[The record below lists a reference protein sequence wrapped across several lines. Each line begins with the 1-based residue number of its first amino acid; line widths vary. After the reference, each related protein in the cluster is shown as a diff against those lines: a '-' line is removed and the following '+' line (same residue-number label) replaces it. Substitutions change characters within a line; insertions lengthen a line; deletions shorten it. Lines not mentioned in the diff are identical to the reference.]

1 MLKDDLIES
10 FKRVEEKLGGLQYV
24 VHTTYKEPKFEI
36 FDSIEKITD
45 IGLITPIEPNYFKD
59 DKNVYYFSDKEKM
72 MIKVENVS
80 KEYELADG
88 TKVPALKDVSFEVKE
103 GEILGIMGK
112 SGSGKTT
119 LLRALR
125 GVEHIDDGS
134 IEVGKVKVTS
144 TSSQFYYNNLK
155 KETAIHLQR
164 SFGLWPDTV
173 RENVLRKLY
182 ARKYFDEGDTN
193 FEIAESEFGHEA
205 DELLELVSLTHKAD
219 HYASVLSG
227 GEKQRLIMARQLA
240 KQPKALLLDEPA
252 TMACPRTKQEILDA
266 VKKINKELNITVI
279 IVSHL
284 PDVQKYLADRV
295 ILLEDGEI
303 ADEGSTDEI
312 CDTFMR
318 DMDDIVD
325 IQNISTDE
333 DVIDVKDIYKRFYL
347 LTGGEVL
354 QIEDINFKV
363 RNGNILS
370 IIGPSG
376 SGKTVL
382 LRMLGGLD
390 DPDEG
395 EVLYKVEDGWADIDI
410 PGLNRMKIRSKLGF
424 MHQEFALS
432 HYATVLDQ
440 LATRLGYKNQDIVK
454 EAKVRAK
461 KLGLSEE
468 LLDSFYL
475 LTDLPETEAKERL
488 RQINLDGE
496 ILNDLFPRFPETAT
510 KEAVADIFE
519 SLDLDMDIL
528 FRKSYELSGGQK
540 VRVMLALILV
550 SRPKFLLLDEPFGD
564 LDPITLRDVTNAL
577 KSISKEYDITIVMI
591 SHNTDFIKELSD
603 RAIFMDEGKIIEDS
617 GNIDEIV
624 DNFID
629 FCHAD
634 YLKGD

>member
-1 MLKDDLIES
+1 
-10 FKRVEEKLGGLQYV
+10 
-24 VHTTYKEPKFEI
+24 
-36 FDSIEKITD
+36 
-45 IGLITPIEPNYFKD
+45 
-59 DKNVYYFSDKEKM
+59 

-80 KEYELADG
+80 KDYELADG
-88 TKVPALKDVSFEVKE
+88 TKVTALKNVSLEVKE
-103 GEILGIMGK
+103 GEIVGIMGK

-119 LLRALR
+119 LLRAIR
-125 GVEHIDDGS
+125 GVEHIDAGS
-134 IEVGKVKVTS
+134 ITVGDVSINEK
-144 TSSQFYYNNLK
+144 SSQYYYNELK

-164 SFGLWPDTV
+164 SFGIWPDTV

-182 ARKYFDEGDTN
+182 AREYYDEGDAN
-193 FEIAESEFGHEA
+193 FELADSEFGDEA
-205 DELLELVSLTHKAD
+205 DEILELVSLTHKKD

-240 KQPKALLLDEPA
+240 KRPKALLLDEPA
-252 TMACPRTKQEILDA
+252 TMACPKTKQEILDA
-266 VKKINKELNITVI
+266 VKKINKELNISVI
-279 IVSHL
+279 VVSHL

-303 ADEGSTDEI
+303 VDEGEPERI
-312 CDTFMR
+312 CDEFMQ

-325 IQNISTDE
+325 IENIATDE
-333 DVIDVKDIYKRFYL
+333 DVIEAKDIYKRFYL

-363 RNGNILS
+363 KRENILS

-376 SGKTVL
+376 AGKTVL

-395 EVLYKVEDGWADIDI
+395 EVLYKLEDGTWADIDI
-410 PGLNRMKIRSKLGF
+410 PGMNRMKIRSKLGF
-424 MHQEFALS
+424 MHQEFALT
-432 HYATVLDQ
+432 HHATVLNQ
-440 LATRLGYKNQDIVK
+440 LAVRLGYKNADIVK
-454 EAKVRAK
+454 EAQERAK
-461 KLGLSEE
+461 KIGLSDE

-475 LTDLPETEAKERL
+475 LTDLPETEARDRL
-488 RQINLDGE
+488 RQVGLDSD
-496 ILNDLFPRFPETAT
+496 ILDDLFPRFPETPT

-528 FRKSYELSGGQK
+528 HRKSYELSGGQK

-564 LDPITLRDVTNAL
+564 LDPVTLRDVTNAL
-577 KSISKEYDITIVMI
+577 KTISKTYGITIVMI
-591 SHNTDFIKELSD
+591 SHNTDFIKELSN
-603 RAIFMDEGKIIEDS
+603 RAIFMDDGKIIDDSEDM
-617 GNIDEIV
+617 DKIV
-624 DNFID
+624 GNFID

>member
-1 MLKDDLIES
+1 
-10 FKRVEEKLGGLQYV
+10 
-24 VHTTYKEPKFEI
+24 
-36 FDSIEKITD
+36 
-45 IGLITPIEPNYFKD
+45 
-59 DKNVYYFSDKEKM
+59 

-80 KEYELADG
+80 KDYELADG
-88 TKVPALKDVSFEVKE
+88 TKVTALNDVSFEVKE

-119 LLRALR
+119 LLRAIR

-134 IEVGKVKVTS
+134 ISVGKAKVTS
-144 TSSQFYYNNLK
+144 ESSQFYYNNLK

-182 ARKYFDEGDTN
+182 ARRYFDEGDTN
-193 FEIAESEFGHEA
+193 FEVAESEFGEEA

-252 TMACPRTKQEILDA
+252 TMACPKTKQEILDA

-279 IVSHL
+279 LVSHL

-303 ADEGSTDEI
+303 ACEGTPDEI
-312 CDTFMR
+312 CDKFME

-325 IQNISTDE
+325 IENISTDE
-333 DVIDVKDIYKRFYL
+333 DVMEAKDIYKRFYL

-354 QIEDINFKV
+354 QIEDVNFKV
-363 RNGNILS
+363 QRENILS

-376 SGKTVL
+376 AGKTVL

-390 DPDEG
+390 DPDKG
-395 EVLYKVEDGWADIDI
+395 EVLYKIGDDEWADIDI
-410 PGLNRMKIRSKLGF
+410 PGMNRMKIRSKLGF

-432 HYATVLDQ
+432 HYATVLNQ
-440 LATRLGYKNQDIVK
+440 LAVRLGYKNDDIIK
-454 EAKVRAK
+454 DAQERAK
-461 KLGLSEE
+461 KIGLSEE

-475 LTDLPETEAKERL
+475 LTDLPETEARDRL
-488 RQINLDGE
+488 RQVGLDSD
-496 ILNDLFPRFPETAT
+496 ILDDLFPKFPETAT

-528 FRKSYELSGGQK
+528 HRKSYELSGGQK

-550 SRPKFLLLDEPFGD
+550 SRPKYLLLDEPFGD
-564 LDPITLRDVTNAL
+564 LDPVTLRDVTNAL
-577 KSISKEYDITIVMI
+577 KKISKTYGITIVMI
-591 SHNTDFIKELSD
+591 SHNTDFIKELSN
-603 RAIFMDEGKIIEDS
+603 RAIFMDDGKIIDDS
-617 GNIDEIV
+617 ENIDEIV

-634 YLKGD
+634 YLKGE

>member
-1 MLKDDLIES
+1 
-10 FKRVEEKLGGLQYV
+10 
-24 VHTTYKEPKFEI
+24 
-36 FDSIEKITD
+36 
-45 IGLITPIEPNYFKD
+45 
-59 DKNVYYFSDKEKM
+59 

-80 KEYELADG
+80 KFYELDDG
-88 TKVPALKDVSFEVKE
+88 TKINALNDVSFEVKE

-125 GVEHIDDGS
+125 GVEHIDAGK
-134 IEVGKVKVTS
+134 ITVGTDSVDAD
-144 TSSQFYYNNLK
+144 SSQFYYNNLK
-155 KETAIHLQR
+155 KVTAIHLQR

-182 ARKYFDEGDTN
+182 AREYFDEGDAN
-193 FEIAESEFGHEA
+193 LELAESEFGHEA
-205 DELLELVSLTHKAD
+205 DEILELVSLTHKSD

-252 TMACPRTKQEILDA
+252 TMACPKTKQEILDA

-279 IVSHL
+279 LVSHL

-303 ADEGSTDEI
+303 VDEGSPEEI
-312 CDTFMR
+312 CDKFME
-318 DMDDIVD
+318 DMEPIVD
-325 IQNISTDE
+325 IENVATDE
-333 DVIDVKDIYKRFYL
+333 VLIDVKDIFKRFYL

-363 RNGNILS
+363 HDKNILS
-370 IIGPSG
+370 LIGPSG
-376 SGKTVL
+376 AGKTVL

-395 EVLYKVEDGWADIDI
+395 EVLYKVDDEWHDIDI
-410 PGLNRMKIRSKLGF
+410 AGIGRMKIRSKLGF

-432 HYATVLDQ
+432 HYATVLNQ
-440 LATRLGYKNQDIVK
+440 LAVRLGYKNQDIINDAR
-454 EAKVRAK
+454 ERAERM
-461 KLGLSEE
+461 GISEE
-468 LLDSFYL
+468 LLDSFYQ
-475 LTDLPETEAKERL
+475 LTDLPELEAKARL
-488 RQINLDGE
+488 RQVGLDEE
-496 ILNDLFPRFPETAT
+496 ILNDLFPKFPETAT

-519 SLDLDMDIL
+519 SLDLDLDIL
-528 FRKSYELSGGQK
+528 QRKSYELSGGQK

-550 SRPKFLLLDEPFGD
+550 SRPKYLLLDEPFGD
-564 LDPITLRDVTNAL
+564 LDPVTLRTVTNSL
-577 KSISKEYDITIVMI
+577 KKISKKYGITIVMI
-591 SHNTDFIKELSD
+591 SHNTDFIKELSN
-603 RAIFMDEGKIIEDS
+603 RAIFMDDGKIIDDS
-617 GNIDEIV
+617 DNIDEIV

-634 YLKGD
+634 YLKGDK

>member
-1 MLKDDLIES
+1 
-10 FKRVEEKLGGLQYV
+10 
-24 VHTTYKEPKFEI
+24 
-36 FDSIEKITD
+36 
-45 IGLITPIEPNYFKD
+45 
-59 DKNVYYFSDKEKM
+59 

-80 KEYELADG
+80 KDYELDDG
-88 TKVPALKDVSFEVKE
+88 TKVTALKDVSFEVEE

-125 GVEHIDDGS
+125 GVEHIDEGS
-134 IEVGKVKVTS
+134 ITVGDVTVTS
-144 TSSQFYYNNLK
+144 KSSQFYYNELK

-164 SFGLWPDTV
+164 SFGIWPDTV

-182 ARKYFDEGDTN
+182 AREYFDEGDTN
-193 FEIAESEFGHEA
+193 FELADSEFGDEA
-205 DELLELVSLTHKAD
+205 DELLELVSLTHKKD

-240 KQPKALLLDEPA
+240 KRPKALLLDEPA
-252 TMACPRTKQEILDA
+252 TMACPKTKQEILDA

-284 PDVQKYLADRV
+284 PDIQKYLADRV

-303 ADEGSTDEI
+303 ADEGSAEEI
-312 CDTFMR
+312 CDKFMEG
-318 DMDDIVD
+318 MDDIVD
-325 IQNISTDE
+325 IKNVATDE
-333 DVIDVKDIYKRFYL
+333 DLIQVNDIYKRFYL

-354 QIEDINFKV
+354 QIEDVNFTVQKE
-363 RNGNILS
+363 NILS

-376 SGKTVL
+376 AGKTVL
-382 LRMLGGLD
+382 LRMLGGLE
-390 DPDEG
+390 DPDKG
-395 EVLYKVEDGWADIDI
+395 EVLYKVDDEWNDIDI
-410 PGLNRMKIRSKLGF
+410 PGIGRMKIRSKLGF

-432 HYATVLDQ
+432 HYATVLNQ
-440 LATRLGYKNQDIVK
+440 LATRLGYKNQDIIK
-454 EAKVRAK
+454 EAQERAK
-461 KLGLSEE
+461 RIGLSEE

-475 LTDLPETEAKERL
+475 LTDLPEMEARDRL
-488 RQINLDGE
+488 KRVGLDAD
-496 ILNDLFPRFPETAT
+496 ILDDLFPHFPETAT

-528 FRKSYELSGGQK
+528 HRKSYELSGGQK

-564 LDPITLRDVTNAL
+564 LDPVTLRDVTNAL
-577 KSISKEYDITIVMI
+577 KTISKEYGITIVMI
-591 SHNTDFIKELSD
+591 SHNTDFIKELSN
-603 RAIFMDEGKIIEDS
+603 RAVFMDDGKIIDDSED
-617 GNIDEIV
+617 IDQIV

>member
-1 MLKDDLIES
+1 
-10 FKRVEEKLGGLQYV
+10 
-24 VHTTYKEPKFEI
+24 
-36 FDSIEKITD
+36 
-45 IGLITPIEPNYFKD
+45 
-59 DKNVYYFSDKEKM
+59 
-72 MIKVENVS
+72 MIKVDNVS
-80 KEYELADG
+80 KDYELDDG
-88 TKVPALKDVSFEVKE
+88 TKIVALKNVSFEVKE

-112 SGSGKTT
+112 SGCGKTT

-134 IEVGKVKVTS
+134 ISVGNVKVTS
-144 TSSQFYYNNLK
+144 QSSQFYYNNLK

-182 ARKYFDEGDTN
+182 ARRYFDEGDTN
-193 FEIAESEFGHEA
+193 FEVAESEFGQEA
-205 DELLELVSLTHKAD
+205 DELLELVSLTHKAN

-240 KQPKALLLDEPA
+240 KRPKALLLDEPA
-252 TMACPRTKQEILDA
+252 TMACPKTKQEILDA
-266 VKKINKELNITVI
+266 VKKINEELNITVV

-303 ADEGSTDEI
+303 ASEGSPDEI
-312 CDTFMR
+312 CDKFMEN
-318 DMDDIVD
+318 MDDIID
-325 IQNISTDE
+325 IENVATDE
-333 DVIDVKDIYKRFYL
+333 DLIQVNDIHKRFYL

-354 QIEDINFKV
+354 QIEDVNFTVQKE
-363 RNGNILS
+363 NILS

-376 SGKTVL
+376 AGKTVL
-382 LRMLGGLD
+382 LRMLGGLE

-395 EVLYKVEDGWADIDI
+395 EVLYKVDGEWNDVDI
-410 PGLNRMKIRSKLGF
+410 PGMGRMKIRSKLGF

-432 HYATVLDQ
+432 HYATVLNQ
-440 LATRLGYKNQDIVK
+440 LSTRLGYKNQNIVD
-454 EAKVRAK
+454 EAKKRARNI
-461 KLGLSEE
+461 GLSEE

-488 RQINLDGE
+488 RQVGLDAD
-496 ILNDLFPRFPETAT
+496 ILNDLFPKFPETAT
-510 KEAVADIFE
+510 KEAVGDIFE

-528 FRKSYELSGGQK
+528 YRKSYELSGGQK
-540 VRVMLALILV
+540 VRVMLALILI
-550 SRPKFLLLDEPFGD
+550 SRPQFLLLDEPFGD
-564 LDPITLRDVTNAL
+564 LDPVTLRDVTNAL
-577 KSISKEYDITIVMI
+577 KKISKDYGITIVMI
-591 SHNTDFIKELSD
+591 SHNTDFIKELSN
-603 RAIFMDEGKIIEDS
+603 RAVFMDDGKIIDDS
-617 GNIDEIV
+617 ENIDEIV

>member
-1 MLKDDLIES
+1 
-10 FKRVEEKLGGLQYV
+10 
-24 VHTTYKEPKFEI
+24 
-36 FDSIEKITD
+36 
-45 IGLITPIEPNYFKD
+45 
-59 DKNVYYFSDKEKM
+59 

-80 KEYELADG
+80 KEYELDDG
-88 TKVPALKDVSFEVKE
+88 TKITALKNVSFEVKE

-125 GVEHIDDGS
+125 GVEHIDEGS
-134 IEVGKVKVTS
+134 IEVGKAKITS
-144 TSSQFYYNNLK
+144 ESSQFYYNELK

-182 ARKYFDEGDTN
+182 ARDYFDEGDTN
-193 FEIAESEFGHEA
+193 FEVAESEFGHEA
-205 DELLELVSLTHKAD
+205 DELLELVSLTHKKD

-240 KQPKALLLDEPA
+240 KRPKALLLDEPA
-252 TMACPRTKQEILDA
+252 TMACPKTKQEILDA
-266 VKKINKELNITVI
+266 VKKINKELNITVVL
-279 IVSHL
+279 VSHL

-303 ADEGSTDEI
+303 ADEGSAEEI
-312 CDTFMR
+312 CDKFMEG
-318 DMDDIVD
+318 MDEIVD

-333 DVIDVKDIYKRFYL
+333 DVIQVNDVFKRFYL
-347 LTGGEVL
+347 LTGGQVL
-354 QIEDINFKV
+354 EMEDINFTVQKE
-363 RNGNILS
+363 NILS

-376 SGKTVL
+376 AGKTVL

-390 DPDEG
+390 DPDKG
-395 EVLYKVEDGWADIDI
+395 EVLYDVEGEWKDIDI
-410 PGLNRMKIRSKLGF
+410 PGMSRMKIRSKLGF
-424 MHQEFALS
+424 MHQEFALT
-432 HYATVLDQ
+432 HYATVLNQ
-440 LATRLGYKNQDIVK
+440 LATRLGYKNQNIVK
-454 EAKVRAK
+454 DAQKRAEN
-461 KLGLSEE
+461 LGLSEE
-468 LLDSFYL
+468 LLDSFYQ

-488 RQINLDGE
+488 RQVGLDAE

-528 FRKSYELSGGQK
+528 YRRSYELSGGQK

-564 LDPITLRDVTNAL
+564 LDPVTLRDVTNAL
-577 KSISKEYDITIVMI
+577 KKISKTYGITIVMV
-591 SHNTDFIKELSD
+591 SHNTDFIKELSN
-603 RAIFMDEGKIIEDS
+603 RALFMDDGKIVDDS
-617 GNIDEIV
+617 ENINDIV
-624 DNFID
+624 DNFIE

-634 YLKGD
+634 YLLGDK

>member
-1 MLKDDLIES
+1 
-10 FKRVEEKLGGLQYV
+10 
-24 VHTTYKEPKFEI
+24 
-36 FDSIEKITD
+36 
-45 IGLITPIEPNYFKD
+45 
-59 DKNVYYFSDKEKM
+59 

-80 KEYELADG
+80 KDYELDDG
-88 TKVPALKDVSFEVKE
+88 TNVTALKDVSFEVKE
-103 GEILGIMGK
+103 GEILGIMGR

-125 GVEHIDDGS
+125 GVEHIDAGTITVDTVS
-134 IEVGKVKVTS
+134 VNED
-144 TSSQFYYNNLK
+144 SSQFYYNELK
-155 KETAIHLQR
+155 KVTAIHLQR

-182 ARKYFDEGDTN
+182 ARRYFDEGDTN
-193 FEIAESEFGHEA
+193 FEVAESEFGQEA
-205 DELLELVSLTHKAD
+205 DELLELVSLTHKKD

-252 TMACPRTKQEILDA
+252 TMACPKTKQEILDA

-279 IVSHL
+279 LVSHL
-284 PDVQKYLADRV
+284 PEVQKYLADRV

-303 ADEGSTDEI
+303 VDEGAPEDI
-312 CDTFMR
+312 CDKFMK
-318 DMDDIVD
+318 DMDPIVD
-325 IQNISTDE
+325 IENVATDE
-333 DVIDVKDIYKRFYL
+333 DLIDVKDVRKRFYL

-363 RNGNILS
+363 QNENILS
-370 IIGPSG
+370 LIGPSG
-376 SGKTVL
+376 AGKTVL

-390 DPDEG
+390 DPDDG
-395 EVLYKVEDGWADIDI
+395 EVLYNVDGEWNDIDI
-410 PGLNRMKIRSKLGF
+410 PGMGRMKARSKLGF
-424 MHQEFALS
+424 MYQEFALS

-440 LATRLGYKNQDIVK
+440 LATRLGYKNQDIIK
-454 EAKVRAK
+454 EAKRRAENI
-461 KLGLSEE
+461 GIGEE

-475 LTDLPETEAKERL
+475 LTDLPEMEAKERL
-488 RQINLDGE
+488 RQVGLDAE
-496 ILNDLFPRFPETAT
+496 ILNDLFPKFPETAT

-519 SLDLDMDIL
+519 SLDLDLEIL
-528 FRKSYELSGGQK
+528 NRKSYELSGGQK

-564 LDPITLRDVTNAL
+564 LDPVTLRIVTNSL
-577 KSISKEYDITIVMI
+577 KKISNEYGITIVMI
-591 SHNTDFIKELSD
+591 SHNTDFIKELSN
-603 RAIFMDEGKIIEDS
+603 RAIFMDDGKILDDSED
-617 GNIDEIV
+617 IDKIV

-634 YLKGD
+634 YLKGDN

>member
-1 MLKDDLIES
+1 
-10 FKRVEEKLGGLQYV
+10 
-24 VHTTYKEPKFEI
+24 
-36 FDSIEKITD
+36 
-45 IGLITPIEPNYFKD
+45 
-59 DKNVYYFSDKEKM
+59 

-80 KEYELADG
+80 KYYKLDDG
-88 TKVPALKDVSFEVKE
+88 TSIKALEDVSFEVEE
-103 GEILGIMGK
+103 GEILGIMGR

-125 GVEHIDDGS
+125 GVEHIDEGS
-134 IEVGKVKVTS
+134 VTVGKVNVTS
-144 TSSQFYYNNLK
+144 SSSQFYYNNLK

-182 ARKYFDEGDTN
+182 ARRYFDEGDTN
-193 FEIAESEFGHEA
+193 FEIAESEFGDEA

-240 KQPKALLLDEPA
+240 KKPKALLLDEPA
-252 TMACPRTKQEILDA
+252 TMACPKTKQEILDA
-266 VKKINKELNITVI
+266 VKKINKKLNITVI
-279 IVSHL
+279 VVSHL
-284 PDVQKYLADRV
+284 PDVQKYLADKV

-303 ADEGSTDEI
+303 ADVGSPDEI
-312 CDTFMR
+312 CDKFMQN
-318 DMDDIVD
+318 MDDVVD
-325 IQNISTDE
+325 IENISTDE
-333 DVIDVKDIYKRFYL
+333 DIIDVCDLNKRFYL

-354 QIEDINFKV
+354 EIEDINFKV
-363 RNGNILS
+363 QKGNILS
-370 IIGPSG
+370 LIGPSG
-376 SGKTVL
+376 AGKTVL
-382 LRMLGGLD
+382 LRMLAGLD
-390 DPDEG
+390 DPDKG
-395 EVLYKVEDGWADIDI
+395 EVLYNVDGQWCDIDI
-410 PGLNRMKIRSKLGF
+410 PGLGRMKIRSQLGF

-432 HYATVLDQ
+432 HYSTVLNQ
-440 LATRLGYKNQDIVK
+440 LATRLGYKNQDIIN
-454 EAKVRAK
+454 EAKARAE

-475 LTDLPETEAKERL
+475 LTDLPEVEAKERL
-488 RQINLDGE
+488 RQVGLDAE
-496 ILNDLFPRFPETAT
+496 ILNDLFPKFPETAT

-528 FRKSYELSGGQK
+528 HRKSYELSGGQK
-540 VRVMLALILV
+540 VRVMLSLILI

-564 LDPITLRDVTNAL
+564 LDPITLRTVTNSL
-577 KSISKEYDITIVMI
+577 KRISKDYGITIVMV
-591 SHNTDFIKELSD
+591 SHNTDFIKELSN
-603 RAIFMDEGKIIEDS
+603 RAIFVDDGKIVDDS
-617 GNIDEIV
+617 ENIDEIV

>member
-1 MLKDDLIES
+1 
-10 FKRVEEKLGGLQYV
+10 
-24 VHTTYKEPKFEI
+24 
-36 FDSIEKITD
+36 
-45 IGLITPIEPNYFKD
+45 
-59 DKNVYYFSDKEKM
+59 

-80 KEYELADG
+80 KDYELDDG
-88 TKVPALKDVSFEVKE
+88 TKITALTDVSFEVEE

-125 GVEHIDDGS
+125 GVEHIDAGK
-134 IEVGKVKVTS
+134 ITVGDVSVDS
-144 TSSQFYYNNLK
+144 DSSQFYYNNLK

-164 SFGLWPDTV
+164 SFGVWPDTV

-182 ARKYFDEGDTN
+182 ARRYFDEGDTN
-193 FEIAESEFGHEA
+193 FEVAESEFGEEA

-240 KQPKALLLDEPA
+240 KKPKALLLDEPA
-252 TMACPRTKQEILDA
+252 TMACPKTKQEILDA
-266 VKKINKELNITVI
+266 VKKINKELNITVVL
-279 IVSHL
+279 VSHL

-295 ILLEDGEI
+295 ILLEDGQI
-303 ADEGSTDEI
+303 ADEGTPEEI
-312 CDTFMR
+312 CDKFMA
-318 DMDDIVD
+318 DMEPIVD
-325 IQNISTDE
+325 IENISTDK
-333 DVIDVKDIYKRFYL
+333 DLIDVKDVYKRFYL

-354 QIEDINFKV
+354 QMKDINFKV
-363 RNGNILS
+363 QDKNILS

-376 SGKTVL
+376 AGKTVL

-390 DPDEG
+390 YPDKGDILYYSEG
-395 EVLYKVEDGWADIDI
+395 EWRDIEM
-410 PGLNRMKIRSKLGF
+410 PGLSRMKIRSKLGF

-432 HYATVLDQ
+432 HYATVLNQ
-440 LATRLGYKNQDIVK
+440 LAARLGYKNANVVK
-454 EAKVRAK
+454 EAQERAK
-461 KLGLSEE
+461 RIGVSEE

-475 LTDLPETEAKERL
+475 LTDLSEMEAKHRL
-488 RQINLDGE
+488 EQIGLDAE

-519 SLDLDMDIL
+519 SLDLDLDIL
-528 FRKSYELSGGQK
+528 HRRSYELSGGQK

-564 LDPITLRDVTNAL
+564 LDPVTLRDVTNSL
-577 KSISKEYDITIVMI
+577 KKISHDYGITVVMI
-591 SHNTDFIKELSD
+591 SHNTDFIKELSN
-603 RAIFMDEGKIIEDS
+603 RAIFMDDGKIIDDS
-617 GNIDEIV
+617 ENIDEIV

-634 YLKGD
+634 YLKGE

>member
-1 MLKDDLIES
+1 
-10 FKRVEEKLGGLQYV
+10 
-24 VHTTYKEPKFEI
+24 
-36 FDSIEKITD
+36 
-45 IGLITPIEPNYFKD
+45 
-59 DKNVYYFSDKEKM
+59 

-80 KEYELADG
+80 KEYELDDG
-88 TKVPALKDVSFEVKE
+88 TKITALKNVSFEVKE

-125 GVEHIDDGS
+125 GVEHIDEGS
-134 IEVGKVKVTS
+134 IEVGKAKITS
-144 TSSQFYYNNLK
+144 ESSQFYYNELK

-182 ARKYFDEGDTN
+182 ARDYFDEGDTN
-193 FEIAESEFGHEA
+193 FEVAESEFGHEA
-205 DELLELVSLTHKAD
+205 DELLELVSLTHKKD

-240 KQPKALLLDEPA
+240 KRPKALLLDEPA
-252 TMACPRTKQEILDA
+252 TMACPKTKQEILDA

-279 IVSHL
+279 LVSHL

-303 ADEGSTDEI
+303 ADEGSAEEI
-312 CDTFMR
+312 CDKFMEG
-318 DMDDIVD
+318 MDEIVD

-333 DVIDVKDIYKRFYL
+333 DVIQVNDVFKRFYL
-347 LTGGEVL
+347 LTGGQVL
-354 QIEDINFKV
+354 EMEDINFTVQKE
-363 RNGNILS
+363 NILS

-376 SGKTVL
+376 AGKTVL

-390 DPDEG
+390 DPDKG
-395 EVLYKVEDGWADIDI
+395 EVLYDVEGEWKDIDI
-410 PGLNRMKIRSKLGF
+410 PGMSRMKIRSKLGF
-424 MHQEFALS
+424 MHQEFALT
-432 HYATVLDQ
+432 HYATVLNQ
-440 LATRLGYKNQDIVK
+440 LATRLGYKNQNIVK
-454 EAKVRAK
+454 DAQKRAEN
-461 KLGLSEE
+461 LGLSEE
-468 LLDSFYL
+468 LLDSFYQ

-488 RQINLDGE
+488 RQVGLDAE

-528 FRKSYELSGGQK
+528 YRRSYELSGGQK

-564 LDPITLRDVTNAL
+564 LDPVTLRDVTNAL
-577 KSISKEYDITIVMI
+577 KKISKTYGITIVMV
-591 SHNTDFIKELSD
+591 SHNTDFIKELSN
-603 RAIFMDEGKIIEDS
+603 RALFMDDGKIVDDS
-617 GNIDEIV
+617 ENINEIV
-624 DNFID
+624 DNFIE

-634 YLKGD
+634 YLLGDK

>member
-1 MLKDDLIES
+1 
-10 FKRVEEKLGGLQYV
+10 
-24 VHTTYKEPKFEI
+24 
-36 FDSIEKITD
+36 
-45 IGLITPIEPNYFKD
+45 
-59 DKNVYYFSDKEKM
+59 

-80 KEYELADG
+80 KDYELDDG
-88 TKVPALKDVSFEVKE
+88 TKITALTDVSFEVEE

-125 GVEHIDDGS
+125 GVEHIDAGK
-134 IEVGKVKVTS
+134 ITVGDVSVDS
-144 TSSQFYYNNLK
+144 DSSQFYYNNLK

-164 SFGLWPDTV
+164 SFGVWPDTV

-182 ARKYFDEGDTN
+182 ARRYFDEGDTN
-193 FEIAESEFGHEA
+193 FEVAESEFGEEA

-240 KQPKALLLDEPA
+240 KKPKALLLDEPA
-252 TMACPRTKQEILDA
+252 TMACPKTKQEILDA
-266 VKKINKELNITVI
+266 VKKINKELNITVVL
-279 IVSHL
+279 VSHL

-295 ILLEDGEI
+295 ILLEDGQI
-303 ADEGSTDEI
+303 ADEGTPEEI
-312 CDTFMR
+312 CDKFMA
-318 DMDDIVD
+318 DMEPIVD
-325 IQNISTDE
+325 IENISTDK
-333 DVIDVKDIYKRFYL
+333 DLIDVKDVYKRFYL

-354 QIEDINFKV
+354 QMKDINFKV
-363 RNGNILS
+363 QDKNILS

-376 SGKTVL
+376 AGKTVL

-390 DPDEG
+390 YPDEG
-395 EVLYKVEDGWADIDI
+395 DILYYSDGEWRDIEM
-410 PGLNRMKIRSKLGF
+410 PGLSRMKIRSKLGF

-432 HYATVLDQ
+432 HYATVLNQ
-440 LATRLGYKNQDIVK
+440 LAARLGYKNANVVK
-454 EAKVRAK
+454 EAQERAK
-461 KLGLSEE
+461 RIGVSEE

-475 LTDLPETEAKERL
+475 LTDLSEMEAKHRL
-488 RQINLDGE
+488 EQIGLDAD

-519 SLDLDMDIL
+519 SLDLDLDIL
-528 FRKSYELSGGQK
+528 HRRSYELSGGQK

-564 LDPITLRDVTNAL
+564 LDPVTLRDVTNSL
-577 KSISKEYDITIVMI
+577 KKISHDYGITVVMI
-591 SHNTDFIKELSD
+591 SHNTDFIKELSN
-603 RAIFMDEGKIIEDS
+603 RAIFMDDGKIIDDS
-617 GNIDEIV
+617 ENIDEIV

-634 YLKGD
+634 YLKGE

>member
-1 MLKDDLIES
+1 
-10 FKRVEEKLGGLQYV
+10 
-24 VHTTYKEPKFEI
+24 
-36 FDSIEKITD
+36 
-45 IGLITPIEPNYFKD
+45 
-59 DKNVYYFSDKEKM
+59 

>member
-1 MLKDDLIES
+1 
-10 FKRVEEKLGGLQYV
+10 
-24 VHTTYKEPKFEI
+24 
-36 FDSIEKITD
+36 
-45 IGLITPIEPNYFKD
+45 
-59 DKNVYYFSDKEKM
+59 

-80 KEYELADG
+80 KAYELDDG
-88 TKVPALKDVSFEVKE
+88 TKVAALNDVSFEVKE

-134 IEVGKVKVTS
+134 ISVGKVKVTS
-144 TSSQFYYNNLK
+144 ESSQFYYNNLK

-182 ARKYFDEGDTN
+182 ARRYFDEGDTN
-193 FEIAESEFGHEA
+193 FEVAESEFGHEA

-252 TMACPRTKQEILDA
+252 TMACPKTKQEILDA
-266 VKKINKELNITVI
+266 VKKINKELNITVVL
-279 IVSHL
+279 VSHL

-303 ADEGSTDEI
+303 VDEGSPEKI
-312 CDTFMR
+312 CDEFMK

-325 IQNISTDE
+325 IKNVATDE
-333 DVIDVKDIYKRFYL
+333 EVIDVKDVYKRFYL

-363 RNGNILS
+363 QKENILS

-376 SGKTVL
+376 AGKTVL

-390 DPDEG
+390 DPDKG
-395 EVLYKVEDGWADIDI
+395 EVLYNVEGNWEDIDI
-410 PGLNRMKIRSKLGF
+410 PGMGRMQIRSKLGF

-432 HYATVLDQ
+432 HYATVLNQ

-454 EAKVRAK
+454 EAKKRAER
-461 KLGLSEE
+461 LGLSEE

-475 LTDLPETEAKERL
+475 LTDLSENEAKERL
-488 RQINLDGE
+488 RQVGLDAE
-496 ILNDLFPRFPETAT
+496 ILNDLFPKFPETAT

-528 FRKSYELSGGQK
+528 YRKSYELSGGQK
-540 VRVMLALILV
+540 VRVMLALILI

-564 LDPITLRDVTNAL
+564 LDPVTLRDVTNAL
-577 KSISKEYDITIVMI
+577 KTISKEYGITIVMI
-591 SHNTDFIKELSD
+591 SHNTDFIKELSN
-603 RAIFMDEGKIIEDS
+603 RAIFMDDGKIIDDS
-617 GNIDEIV
+617 ENMEEIV

>member
-1 MLKDDLIES
+1 
-10 FKRVEEKLGGLQYV
+10 
-24 VHTTYKEPKFEI
+24 
-36 FDSIEKITD
+36 
-45 IGLITPIEPNYFKD
+45 
-59 DKNVYYFSDKEKM
+59 

-80 KEYELADG
+80 KDYELDDG
-88 TKVPALKDVSFEVKE
+88 TKVTAVKDISFEVKE
-103 GEILGIMGK
+103 GEILGIMGR

-125 GVEHIDDGS
+125 GVEHIDAGK
-134 IEVGKVKVTS
+134 ITVGDVSVDAG
-144 TSSQFYYNNLK
+144 SSQFYYNNLK

-164 SFGLWPDTV
+164 SFGVWPDTV

-182 ARKYFDEGDTN
+182 ARRYFDEGDTN
-193 FEIAESEFGHEA
+193 FEVAESEFGEEA

-240 KQPKALLLDEPA
+240 KKPKALLLDEPA
-252 TMACPRTKQEILDA
+252 TMACPKTKQEILDA
-266 VKKINKELNITVI
+266 VKKINKELNITVVL
-279 IVSHL
+279 VSHL

-303 ADEGSTDEI
+303 ADEGTPEEI
-312 CDTFMR
+312 CDKFMA
-318 DMDDIVD
+318 DMEPVVD
-325 IQNISTDE
+325 IENISTDE
-333 DVIDVKDIYKRFYL
+333 DVIDVKDVFKRFYL

-354 QIEDINFKV
+354 QMEDINFKV
-363 RNGNILS
+363 QDKNILS

-376 SGKTVL
+376 AGKTVL

-390 DPDEG
+390 HPDKGDILYYADG
-395 EVLYKVEDGWADIDI
+395 EWRDIEI
-410 PGLNRMKIRSKLGF
+410 PGMNRMKIRSKLGF

-432 HYATVLDQ
+432 HYATVLNQ
-440 LATRLGYKNQDIVK
+440 LAARLGYKNENVVK
-454 EAKVRAK
+454 EAQERARRI
-461 KLGLSEE
+461 GVSEE

-475 LTDLPETEAKERL
+475 LTDLPEMEAKHRL
-488 RQINLDGE
+488 EQIGLDAE

-519 SLDLDMDIL
+519 SLDLDLDIL
-528 FRKSYELSGGQK
+528 HRRSYELSGGQK
-540 VRVMLALILV
+540 VRVMLSLILV

-564 LDPITLRDVTNAL
+564 LDPVTLRDVTNSL
-577 KSISKEYDITIVMI
+577 KKISKQYGITIVMI
-591 SHNTDFIKELSD
+591 SHNTDFIKELSN
-603 RAIFMDEGKIIEDS
+603 RAVFMDDGKIIDDS
-617 GNIDEIV
+617 ENIDEIV

-634 YLKGD
+634 YLKGDK

>member
-1 MLKDDLIES
+1 
-10 FKRVEEKLGGLQYV
+10 
-24 VHTTYKEPKFEI
+24 
-36 FDSIEKITD
+36 
-45 IGLITPIEPNYFKD
+45 
-59 DKNVYYFSDKEKM
+59 

-80 KEYELADG
+80 KDYELADG
-88 TKVPALKDVSFEVKE
+88 TKITALNDISFEVKE

-173 RENVLRKLY
+173 RENILRKLY
-182 ARKYFDEGDTN
+182 ARRYFDEGDTN
-193 FEIAESEFGHEA
+193 FEVAESEFGQEA
-205 DELLELVSLTHKAD
+205 DELLELVSLTHKAN

-279 IVSHL
+279 LVSHL

-303 ADEGSTDEI
+303 VDEGSPDEI
-312 CDTFMR
+312 CDKFMEG
-318 DMDDIVD
+318 MDDIVD

-333 DVIDVKDIYKRFYL
+333 DVIDVKDVYKRFYL

-363 RNGNILS
+363 QKENILS

-376 SGKTVL
+376 AGKTVL

-390 DPDEG
+390 DPDRG
-395 EVLYKVEDGWADIDI
+395 EVLYKIDDDWADIDI
-410 PGLNRMKIRSKLGF
+410 PGINRMKIRSKLGF

-432 HYATVLDQ
+432 HYATVLNQ

-454 EAKVRAK
+454 EAKARAE

-475 LTDLPETEAKERL
+475 LTDLPENEAKERL
-488 RQINLDGE
+488 RQVGLDGE

-528 FRKSYELSGGQK
+528 HRKSYELSGGQK
-540 VRVMLALILV
+540 VRVMLALILI

-564 LDPITLRDVTNAL
+564 LDPVTLRDVTNAL
-577 KSISKEYDITIVMI
+577 KTISKDYEITVVMI
-591 SHNTDFIKELSD
+591 SHNTDFIKELSN
-603 RAIFMDEGKIIEDS
+603 RAVFIDDGKIIDDS
-617 GNIDEIV
+617 ENIDEIV

-634 YLKGD
+634 YLKRGLNNV